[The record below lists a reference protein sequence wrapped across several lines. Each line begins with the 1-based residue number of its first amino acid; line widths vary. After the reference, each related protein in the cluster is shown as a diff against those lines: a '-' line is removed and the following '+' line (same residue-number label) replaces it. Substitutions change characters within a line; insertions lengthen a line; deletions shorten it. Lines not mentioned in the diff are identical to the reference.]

1 VPLRRAADNY
11 RDAILQMVN
20 RNTGVTRRHFI
31 GGAFAC
37 CLAGNAAATPFA
49 RRVVSLELLP
59 TEILLTLG
67 IRPVAAG
74 NTRLYRRLVAEPELP
89 ADIPDLG
96 PLTEPNAELLQTL
109 RPDAILV
116 AKWQAGALEPLNRI
130 APLIPLPAVSKEL
143 PGVAL
148 ALQLM
153 EQIATLTGT
162 GDAARHWALR
172 LRQELQTA
180 AGQLQRHSRRPVYVC
195 RFAEDG
201 RNVALFGGYG
211 LIGDVL
217 GRIGLENAW
226 TGRVNAS
233 GVTSAG
239 IDALAG
245 NPEARIIHFDR
256 GRETRKAMELL
267 RNSSLWKALPAV
279 RAGRVTAMPVIYP
292 SGGVYSAVRLAR
304 QLAKAIPHDG

>member
-1 VPLRRAADNY
+1 
-11 RDAILQMVN
+11 M
-20 RNTGVTRRHFI
+20 
-31 GGAFAC
+31 
-37 CLAGNAAATPFA
+37 AGNAAATSPG
-49 RRVVSLELLP
+49 RRLVTLDLLP
-59 TEILLTLG
+59 TELLLTLG
-67 IRPVAAG
+67 ICPVAVG
-74 NTRLYRRLVAEPELP
+74 NSRLYRRLVAEPELTP
-89 ADIPDLG
+89 DVLDLG
-96 PLTEPNAELLQTL
+96 PLTEPNAELLQSL

-116 AKWQAGALEPLNRI
+116 AKWQAGALEPLKRI
-130 APLIPLPAVSKEL
+130 APLIPVAAVSRDL

-148 ALQLM
+148 ALQVM

-162 GDAARHWALR
+162 QEAARNWAVR
-172 LRQELQTA
+172 LEQELQTA
-180 AGQLQRHSRRPVYVC
+180 TEQLEKRRRRPVYVC

-239 IDALAG
+239 IDSLAE
-245 NPEARIIHFDR
+245 NPDAHIVHFDR
-256 GRETRKAMELL
+256 GRETRKAIERLQD
-267 RNSSLWKALPAV
+267 SSLWRALPAV

-292 SGGVYSAVRLAR
+292 SGGVCSAVRLAR
-304 QLAKAIPHDG
+304 QLAKVIPHDG